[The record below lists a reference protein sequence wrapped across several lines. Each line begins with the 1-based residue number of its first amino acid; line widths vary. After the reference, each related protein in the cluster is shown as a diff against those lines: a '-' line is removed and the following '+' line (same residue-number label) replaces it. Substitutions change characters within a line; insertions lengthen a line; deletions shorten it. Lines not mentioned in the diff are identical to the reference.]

1 MQRNQTTETLVFQGC
16 FELDGGEALLRWVLA
31 SAQLP
36 YAPEQVDPV
45 QGWFR
50 LLPFAGA
57 EIDIRVCPSGIVLW
71 QSSVV
76 LTNEEVQRYL
86 QRLFLPKPLTDAAL
100 THVPANLASRF
111 LASAPLTHIASASLG
126 EAVIKAVIRQ
136 VITASHAR
144 KLIQTLVIHAG
155 SRIERD
161 GNTTYGFPSLE
172 VIAHLAPDDLRSW
185 GFGYKAKLLPRI
197 ARDLLEQRAEE
208 QMRLFSPKEAI
219 VFLQQ
224 VKGIGRWTAH
234 VAVCDVTGDWSVYPF
249 EDLAVRTWAR
259 KLWPE
264 RVWPQEERAFLA
276 IWQEVNGPHTGL
288 ITCYL
293 LAQAGRT
300 KESALLRQPALVH
313 DILSRGCETS
323 EV

>member
-1 MQRNQTTETLVFQGC
+1 MQRNQTTETLVSQGC

-31 SAQLP
+31 SAQKRC
-36 YAPEQVDPV
+36 APEQVDPV
-45 QGWFR
+45 HGWFR
-50 LLPFAGA
+50 LLPYAGA
-57 EIDIRVCPSGIVLW
+57 EIDIRVCPSGSVLW
-71 QSSVV
+71 HSSVA
-76 LTNEEVQRYL
+76 LTNEEVQRHL
-86 QRLFLPKPLTDAAL
+86 QRLFLPKPLDDAAL
-100 THVPANLASRF
+100 THVPASLASRF

-136 VITASHAR
+136 VIAASHAR
-144 KLIQTLVIHAG
+144 KLIQTLVTHAG
-155 SRIERD
+155 SRRERD
-161 GNTTYGFPSLE
+161 GDTTYGFPSLE
-172 VIAHLAPDDLRSW
+172 VIAHLAPDDLRLW

-197 ARDLLEQRAEE
+197 AHDLLEQQAEE
-208 QMRLFSPKEAI
+208 QMGSLSPEEAI
-219 VFLQQ
+219 LFLQR

-264 RVWPQEERAFLA
+264 RVWPQEEGAFLVT
-276 IWQEVNGPHTGL
+276 WQEVNGLYTGL

-300 KESALLRQPALVH
+300 NESELLRQPALV
-313 DILSRGCETS
+313 
-323 EV
+323 

>member
-1 MQRNQTTETLVFQGC
+1 M
-16 FELDGGEALLRWVLA
+16 
-31 SAQLP
+31 
-36 YAPEQVDPV
+36 
-45 QGWFR
+45 
-50 LLPFAGA
+50 
-57 EIDIRVCPSGIVLW
+57 VLW

-76 LTNEEVQRYL
+76 LANEEVQRHL
-86 QRLFLPKPLTDAAL
+86 QRLFFPKPLADAAL

-136 VITASHAR
+136 VIAASHAR

-155 SRIERD
+155 SRRERD
-161 GNTTYGFPSLE
+161 GDTTYGFPSLE

-197 ARDLLEQRAEE
+197 ALDLLEQRAEE
-208 QMRLFSPKEAI
+208 QMHLLSPEKAI
-219 VFLQQ
+219 LLLQQ
-224 VKGIGRWTAH
+224 IKGIGRWTAH

-264 RVWPQEERAFLA
+264 RVWPQDERAFLTV
-276 IWQEVNGPHTGL
+276 WQEVNGPHTGL

-293 LAQAGRT
+293 LAQAGHT
-300 KESALLRQPALVH
+300 NESELLRQPELWI
-313 DILSRGCETS
+313 DPIP
-323 EV
+323 